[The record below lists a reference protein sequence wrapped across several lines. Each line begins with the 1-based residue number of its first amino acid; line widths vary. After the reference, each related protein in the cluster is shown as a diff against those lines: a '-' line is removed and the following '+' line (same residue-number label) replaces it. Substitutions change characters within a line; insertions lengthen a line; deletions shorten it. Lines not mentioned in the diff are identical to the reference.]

1 MRGTVLIPL
10 ALLAV
15 TPIRAR
21 AFEPTGEVR
30 LAAGGR
36 GASAAFDATRVVGPA
51 VNLTQTAGGTWSG
64 DLHGRS
70 VALEVTDRRISA
82 PNVELFVESAGA
94 VTTVRGNLFGRHY
107 SLRYGPKKL
116 TGRAG
121 GCAVDLART
130 KRGNFAGTTGC
141 TGPRR
146 LPIVTRTFVRLL
158 GQARDPAP
166 PYPQF
171 ALALLAVLP

>member
-1 MRGTVLIPL
+1 MRGTVLLL
-10 ALLAV
+10 ALLSAA
-15 TPIRAR
+15 PAR
-21 AFEPTGEVR
+21 AQAFESTGEVR

-51 VNLTQTAGGTWSG
+51 VNLAQTAGGAWSG
-64 DLHGRS
+64 DLHGQN

-82 PNVELFVESAGA
+82 PNVELFVETAGG
-94 VTTVRGNLFGRHY
+94 VTTVRGNLFGRRY
-107 SLRYGPKKL
+107 SLEYGPKKL
-116 TGRAG
+116 AGRAG
-121 GCAVDLART
+121 ACSVDLKRT
-130 KRGNFAGTTGC
+130 RQGNLAGTTGC

-146 LPIVTRTFVRLL
+146 QPTVTRTFVKLL

-171 ALALLAVLP
+171 VLALLAVLP

>member
-1 MRGTVLIPL
+1 MRGILLLPL
-10 ALLAV
+10 ALLSAAP
-15 TPIRAR
+15 TWAR
-21 AFEPTGEVR
+21 AFESTGEVR

-64 DLHGRS
+64 DLHGQS

-82 PNVELFVESAGA
+82 PNVELFVETAGG
-94 VTTVRGNLFGRHY
+94 VTSVRGNLFGRRY
-107 SLRYGPKKL
+107 SLEYGPKKL
-116 TGRAG
+116 AGRTGA
-121 GCAVDLART
+121 CAVDLKRT
-130 KRGNFAGTTGC
+130 RQGNLAGTTGC

-146 LPIVTRTFVRLL
+146 TPTVTRTFVKLL

-166 PYPQF
+166 PFPQF
-171 ALALLAVLP
+171 VLALLAVLP